1 MVASLIVWVG
11 LAAAFV
17 GLLGVVR
24 PVRSIGL
31 WPRRRAAMVVLAGV
45 FLATVGLVLPAP
57 AVSVARATTELDR
70 IIPSYQFSETHSRRV
85 DAPSELVYQAMR
97 QVTAGEIP
105 LFQQLTWIRRLGRST
120 RESILNAPDTVP
132 IIDVAA
138 RTGFLLLAADAPR
151 ELVVG
156 SVVLA
161 PDGWRRSAAATPA
174 DFSAIHGDGFA
185 TAVMNFHI
193 VPDGDR
199 ASTITTE
206 TRVFAT
212 DAATRRRFAVY
223 WRVIYPGSAL
233 IRRMW
238 LRAIARR
245 AGGVPV
251 IIPTR

>member
-11 LAAAFV
+11 LAIAFV

-24 PVRSIGL
+24 PVRVIGL
-31 WPRRRAAMVVLAGV
+31 PTRRRGAMLVLAGV
-45 FLATVGLVLPAP
+45 FLATLGLVLPAP
-57 AVSVARATTELDR
+57 TVSVARATTELDR
-70 IIPSYQFSETHSRRV
+70 IIPTYQFSEVHSRRV
-85 DAPSELVYQAMR
+85 DAPAELVYRAMR
-97 QVTAGEIP
+97 EVTAGEIP
-105 LFQQLTWIRRLGRST
+105 LFQQLTWIRRFGRST

-156 SVVLA
+156 TVVLA
-161 PDGWRRSAAATPA
+161 PDGWRRSPAASPA
-174 DFSAIHGDGFA
+174 DFGAIGGDGFA

-193 VPDGDR
+193 VPDGEE

-206 TRVFAT
+206 TRVYAT
-212 DAATRRRFAVY
+212 DAATRRRFAMY

-238 LRAIARR
+238 LRAIGQR
-245 AGGVPV
+245 AES
-251 IIPTR
+251 R